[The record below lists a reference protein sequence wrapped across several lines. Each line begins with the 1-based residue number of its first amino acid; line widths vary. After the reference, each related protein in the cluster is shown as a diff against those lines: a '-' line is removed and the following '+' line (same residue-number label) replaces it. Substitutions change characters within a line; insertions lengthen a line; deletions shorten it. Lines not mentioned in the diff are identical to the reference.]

1 MDYQKDAQKSEGLVK
16 FVESQGTKTN
26 PFGDNRVGERAYRRA
41 ERICAAVF
49 VLTGHVSDTEPLK
62 ARAREKSLALL
73 DEVLAVRDEMRSLNS
88 PRAAALKASVRELIS
103 LARLLAVA
111 GLVSFQN
118 AAVIGEA
125 LDELASFLVASQ
137 RSTLSE
143 TASYA
148 REDFLDVREAIAAP
162 RPREHDEPLRE
173 QAHVQRKDAAAASPA
188 VQRDAETA
196 SMSDKGHESN
206 VRNGR
211 SDAIREVLRV
221 SGPIGIR
228 DIASHLPE
236 FSEKM
241 IQRELAVLVKAGLVE
256 KEGEKR
262 WSRYGLK
269 SGRTV

>member
-1 MDYQKDAQKSEGLVK
+1 MDYQKDVQKSEGLVK

-49 VLTGHVSDTEPLK
+49 VLTSHVSDTEPLK
-62 ARAREKSLALL
+62 ARARKKSLLLL
-73 DEVLAVRDEMRSLNS
+73 DDVLSVRDEMRSLNS
-88 PRAAALKASVRELIS
+88 PRAIALKASVRELIS
-103 LARLLAVA
+103 LTRLLAVA

-118 AAVIGEA
+118 ATVIGEA
-125 LDELASFLVASQ
+125 LDELASFLSASQ

-148 REDFLDVREAIAAP
+148 REDFLDVREAAAAP
-162 RPREHDEPLRE
+162 ARQREHEEPLRE
-173 QAHVQRKDAAAASPA
+173 PAQALRKDTTHAPSTEPA
-188 VQRDAETA
+188 VRTA
-196 SMSDKGHESN
+196 KTSVDKGHETN
-206 VRNGR
+206 VHKGR
-211 SDAIREVLRV
+211 AEAIREVLRV

-241 IQRELAVLVKAGLVE
+241 IQRELAVLVKNGVVE

-269 SGRTV
+269 ATQ